1 MIKKNFWNNK
11 TVLVTGHTGFKG
23 SWLCFYLHY
32 LGCNIIG
39 YSLKPDK
46 YHKLFSI
53 LNIKKKIK
61 FNLFNN
67 ITNKKKLSEVIKK
80 HKPEI
85 IFHLAAQPIVIDS
98 YKDPKVTIDTN
109 IMGTINLLEIA
120 KINNKIKSMVIVTSD
135 KCYKIKK
142 NKSYYFSEE
151 SELGGL
157 DPYSASKACAEILT
171 NSYVKSFLSQSK
183 QSVPRVSTVRS
194 GNILGGGDWG
204 KHRLI
209 TDIIKA
215 KTNKTKLKLR
225 NLNSVRP
232 WIHVLDTLTGYI
244 KVAKKSYESN
254 KFVGPWNFSPLDKKP
269 RSVKKIVEYC
279 VKNNFL
285 NKKQIIVTKKKY
297 HETKVLMLDSRKA
310 NRELNWKPKLN
321 FNEAIGYTFDWY
333 AAYKKKENME
343 KYTINQIKEF
353 LKK

>member
-1 MIKKNFWNNK
+1 
-11 TVLVTGHTGFKG
+11 
-23 SWLCFYLHY
+23 
-32 LGCNIIG
+32 
-39 YSLKPDK
+39 
-46 YHKLFSI
+46 
-53 LNIKKKIK
+53 
-61 FNLFNN
+61 
-67 ITNKKKLSEVIKK
+67 
-80 HKPEI
+80 
-85 IFHLAAQPIVIDS
+85 
-98 YKDPKVTIDTN
+98 
-109 IMGTINLLEIA
+109 MGTINLLEIA